1 MKREKEFPEFLLSCL
16 SYMLSAAYSKRK
28 EKKIKERRKKD
39 STSNCIE
46 IVIVSAIQP
55 ALHTTGI
62 TGKCHGNFFLENPD
76 AFNFKHLPSD
86 QHIFV
91 SKFVRSGNGSERA
104 YAMNEG
110 RKSK

>member
-1 MKREKEFPEFLLSCL
+1 M
-16 SYMLSAAYSKRK
+16 
-28 EKKIKERRKKD
+28 RKKD
-39 STSNCIE
+39 STLNYIE
-46 IVIVSAIQP
+46 IVTVSAIQP

-62 TGKCHGNFFLENPD
+62 SGKCHGNFFLENPD
-76 AFNFKHLPSD
+76 TFNFKCLPSD

-104 YAMNEG
+104 YAMNEW